1 MERFHFHII
10 GKDSRI
16 EDVEGQHL
24 DGLEAARE
32 EAIAGAREIMS
43 TRILLGTRSAHWK
56 FEIANEAGQIV
67 LELPFTEAI
76 D

>member
-1 MERFHFHII
+1 
-10 GKDSRI
+10 
-16 EDVEGQHL
+16 

-43 TRILLGTRSAHWK
+43 NRILTGARSAHWR
-56 FEIANEAGQIV
+56 FEIVDDAGSVV
-67 LELPFTEAI
+67 LDFPFTDAM